1 MNKNKNNLFDDSEES
16 DKDIEF
22 NTNADY
28 AKSYNKFRQKEL
40 LKKYKDRNDVSESDS
55 SDESDSTEEDEI
67 IDPKFDQEFFKTL
80 SSLKS
85 KDPTIYD
92 KNTRFFDGVELE
104 VGQNKKQAP
113 AKPVTLKDYER
124 KIILEKE
131 GKFEDDSENENENYE
146 ENERAASPTYVE
158 EQRRLKDEFRKVIDA
173 ENSDDEEFGGIFK
186 KRVKTKEEN
195 EKEEADFT
203 KWLAGKKDD
212 VEEEV
217 KKSLGPLKNY
227 WSNAKLPQREKFLR
241 DYILNQG
248 YAETNFA
255 DIPTYEEIV
264 GEDENLSEDEVEL
277 EKQEEFEHKYNFRF
291 EEPDSEFIKRYPRTI
306 EQSVRKTDDS
316 RKQKRQEIKERK
328 AREKQQKMQ
337 ELEMIKAMK
346 RKEIEEKIMKLKEV
360 TGNDEL
366 GFKDEEL
373 EDEFDPEAHDR
384 RMQELFNDEY
394 YQVDADDEKPECP
407 DIDELKVEDWDNYD
421 PERDDYEP
429 HCEDEDFNMDC
440 DYDPNAKEALQQELI
455 ENTRD
460 KRKKRK
466 RNRFA
471 EVIKAEKPVFNPDDE
486 KTYGEYIEE
495 YYKLDCEDIIGD
507 LPCRFKYTETVPND
521 FGLTIEEILLAKN
534 KELNQWASLK
544 KAVQIRPDYVEKKEQ
559 RLYKMKANNEAL
571 KRKIFKSLYGEGSD
585 EEDGEEDN
593 QPTTSNQSQKK
604 RKAAETITSSNSKI
618 SKPNEEQ
625 EETKNDA
632 DLSVETTKDESKVEA
647 GPSSNTEGEKKKK
660 KKKKKKKNNT
670 NTTTATTQVEDQKT
684 SANKNQ
690 MNKTAQVEKTSVN
703 KNQAKNNKNQ
713 KVEGKSKS
721 SANNPFKSKMEQGKH
736 INGKPNAVN
745 TAKKNL
751 NQNKF
756 NQKKS
761 ADDDKSSQITD
772 DRLKAYGINPRKFH
786 NTKKFGKKSS

>member
-1 MNKNKNNLFDDSEES
+1 MNKNKNKNNLFDDSEES

-22 NTNADY
+22 NTNAGY

-40 LKKYKDRNDVSESDS
+40 LKKYKDRGNDVSDSDSSSESDS
-55 SDESDSTEEDEI
+55 SDEDEI
-67 IDPKFDQEFFKTL
+67 IDSKFDQEFFKTL

-92 KNTRFFDGVELE
+92 KNTRFFDGVELGVG
-104 VGQNKKQAP
+104 VGQNKKQTSS
-113 AKPVTLKDYER
+113 KPVTLNDYER
-124 KIILEKE
+124 KIILENG
-131 GKFEDDSENENENYE
+131 GKFEDESANENEEHE
-146 ENERAASPTYVE
+146 EDERAASPTYVE
-158 EQRRLKDEFRKVIDA
+158 EQRKLKDEFRKVINA

-186 KRVKTKEEN
+186 KRVKSKEEK

-212 VEEEV
+212 IEEEV

-255 DIPTYEEIV
+255 DIPTYEDIV

-306 EQSVRKTDDS
+306 EQSVRKQDDS

-328 AREKQQKMQ
+328 EREKKQKMQ
-337 ELEMIKAMK
+337 ELEMVKAMK

-384 RMQELFNDEY
+384 RMQELFNDDY
-394 YQVDADDEKPECP
+394 YQVDADEEKPECP
-407 DIDELKVEDWDNYD
+407 DIEELKVEDWDNYD
-421 PERDDYEP
+421 PTKDDYGNEYNEP

-440 DYDPNAKEALQQELI
+440 DYDPNAKEILQQELI
-455 ENTRD
+455 ENTRG

-486 KTYGEYIEE
+486 KTYGEYIDE

-544 KAVQIRPDYVEKKEQ
+544 KTVQIRPDNVEKKEQ
-559 RLYKMKANNEAL
+559 KLYKMKANNEAL
-571 KRKIFKSLYGEGSD
+571 KRKIFKSLYGDGSD
-585 EEDGEEDN
+585 DEDGEENN
-593 QPTTSNQSQKK
+593 QPSPSQFPVK
-604 RKAAETITSSNSKI
+604 RKASETVTSSDSKI
-618 SKPNEEQ
+618 SKSNEET
-625 EETKNDA
+625 EENKNNADSSVDKTLEESKTETKA
-632 DLSVETTKDESKVEA
+632 EA
-647 GPSSNTEGEKKKK
+647 GTSSNPDGEKQKK
-660 KKKKKKKNNT
+660 KKKKKKKN
-670 NTTTATTQVEDQKT
+670 TAQNVPQVGEQQKKT
-684 SANKNQ
+684 SQKQ
-690 MNKTAQVEKTSVN
+690 EPKKEDVKSKTSS
-703 KNQAKNNKNQ
+703 KNPFNNNKDQRKHAN
-713 KVEGKSKS
+713 GKSNATQSSNKS
-721 SANNPFKSKMEQGKH
+721 SNK
-736 INGKPNAVN
+736 
-745 TAKKNL
+745 
-751 NQNKF
+751 NKF
-756 NQKKS
+756 NKSNANQQKNG
-761 ADDDKSSQITD
+761 DNGTSSQITD
-772 DRLKAYGINPRKFH
+772 DRLKAYGINPKKFH
-786 NTKKFGKKSS
+786 KKQKFFNKSA